1 MSLLREILMLNLFYL
16 NMQQKVDLKNATGI
30 DSFKFPLKLNL
41 AALKTEIDQIDVDN
55 LKAVPVD
62 LSKLNNVVDNNVAEK
77 PVYDKLLA
85 KAIKSDTSR
94 VVL

>member
-1 MSLLREILMLNLFYL
+1 MLNLFYL
-16 NMQQKVDLKNATGI
+16 VMQQKVDLKNATGI

-41 AALKTEIDQIDVDN
+41 AALKTEIDKIDVEN

-62 LSKLNNVVDNNVAEK
+62 LSKLSNIVAEK
-77 PVYDKLLA
+77 PVYDKLCA

>member
-1 MSLLREILMLNLFYL
+1 M
-16 NMQQKVDLKNATGI
+16 
-30 DSFKFPLKLNL
+30 NL

>member
-1 MSLLREILMLNLFYL
+1 MLNLFYL
-16 NMQQKVDLKNATGI
+16 VMQQKIELKNATGI
-30 DSFKFPLKLNL
+30 DSFKSPLKLNL
-41 AALKTEIDQIDVDN
+41 AALKTEIDKIDVEN

-62 LSKLNNVVDNNVAEK
+62 LSKLSNIVAEK
-77 PVYDKLLA
+77 PVYDKLRA